1 MLSPLSVL
9 ALNIHQLHTGTNWS
23 SIGRDTSLPIMYFNA
38 CSIVPKF
45 GELCPIVQTHQPD
58 IVSIVESWLC
68 EEIPDHE
75 ISTYPRLQPILQ
87 RS

>member
-1 MLSPLSVL
+1 MC
-9 ALNIHQLHTGTNWS
+9 
-23 SIGRDTSLPIMYFNA
+23 FNS

-45 GELCPIVQTHQPD
+45 GELCPIVKTHQPD
-58 IVSIVESWLC
+58 LVSIVESWLC
-68 EEIPDHE
+68 EEISDHE